1 MWSTTASGHRVAL
14 IIIVEVDTIRT
25 RCQQNGEMSLGT
37 HGEILVLARC
47 AEKKRGRLIMVGRYA
62 GTISPSTMAMFFG
75 SNDRKNIAMTVDENV
90 LRCCSRGHYGDPTM
104 LLSKRLSQLLQQII
118 LEREVPT
125 LFPAVSCFS
134 SLSLESW
141 PRLDQEV
148 DETSWRTNKITA
160 AAKPTPAE
168 KKYTHTRSRAI
179 QKPRGGI
186 TTSFSWIIIQKTTK
200 KTRTSTQNNN
210 SESCLI
216 YQNGGFR
223 NPRGFRSPFE
233 TPFPMGRFH
242 RAPLRPPTQLR
253 LCKWIL

>member
-1 MWSTTASGHRVAL
+1 
-14 IIIVEVDTIRT
+14 
-25 RCQQNGEMSLGT
+25 
-37 HGEILVLARC
+37 
-47 AEKKRGRLIMVGRYA
+47 MVGRYA

-186 TTSFSWIIIQKTTK
+186 TTSFSWINIQKTQK
-200 KTRTSTQNNN
+200 KHTHQHKTTI
-210 SESCLI
+210 L
-216 YQNGGFR
+216 
-223 NPRGFRSPFE
+223 
-233 TPFPMGRFH
+233 
-242 RAPLRPPTQLR
+242 RAV
-253 LCKWIL
+253 